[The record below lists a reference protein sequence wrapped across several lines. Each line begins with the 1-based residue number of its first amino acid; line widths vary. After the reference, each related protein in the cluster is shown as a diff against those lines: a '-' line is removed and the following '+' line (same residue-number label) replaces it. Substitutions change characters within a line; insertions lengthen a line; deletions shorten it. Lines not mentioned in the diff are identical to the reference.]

1 MAALYDTIG
10 HGYVGRRRPDPR
22 IAAAIEHALG
32 DAASVVNVGAGAGS
46 YEPVDRRVLAIEPS
60 LNMVHQRAP
69 GAAPAVRADASALP
83 LPDASHDASL
93 AVLTVHHWPALEQG
107 LAELVRVARR
117 RVVVFTHDP
126 DATGFWL
133 EDYFPAMFQQIRRTL
148 PPLERLRRALGHAQ
162 TVAVAVP
169 PDCLDGFLCAYWCR
183 PEAYLDARNR
193 AAISSFAMLP
203 PGAVTEGLAR
213 LDADLRSG
221 AWEERNGNVRERT
234 SIDLG
239 YRILV
244 REVS

>member
-10 HGYVGRRRPDPR
+10 DGYHDRRRPDPR
-22 IAAAIEHALG
+22 IASAIERALG
-32 DAASVVNVGAGAGS
+32 DARSVVNVGAGTGS
-46 YEPVDRRVLAIEPS
+46 YEPVDRSVLAIEPS
-60 LNMVHQRAP
+60 LNMVRQRAM
-69 GAAPAVRADASALP
+69 GASPAVRAVASALP

-93 AVLTVHHWPALEQG
+93 AVLTVHHWPGLEQG
-107 LAELVRVARR
+107 LAELVRVARCR
-117 RVVVFTHDP
+117 AVVLTHDP

-133 EDYFPAMFQQIRRTL
+133 EDYFPEMFEEIRRIL
-148 PPLERLRRALGHAQ
+148 PPLGRLRSALGR
-162 TVAVAVP
+162 TRTIEVAVP
-169 PDCLDGFLCAYWCR
+169 PDCVDGFLCAYWCR

-203 PGAVTEGLAR
+203 PGAAREGLAR

-221 AWEERNGNVRERT
+221 AWEHRNGSLRERT

-239 YRILV
+239 YRILI